1 MHNRLLAGRGP
12 TGPAGVGSRI
22 RDRDGVTVR
31 AGLPYS
37 CRVRRVRA
45 DIPRNPRVVPRVAAV
60 GRALIEWPR
69 ARFAGSVAGHLT
81 ARVPGNIS
89 SYIGR
94 GSLRHART
102 RRRITGRPGHDARPG
117 LPRATPRGDGRC
129 RGRIARRGAPDAAAQ
144 GVAHE
149 LAGRPAQEGRPLGV
163 LLRRGQGALPPGRG
177 DVRPGLPG
185 RAHQQRPGPGGQ
197 GAPPAVR
204 AAPRGGPP
212 LPQGGR
218 GRHAAPPP
226 QHRPDHRRGPAG

>member
-1 MHNRLLAGRGP
+1 MHNRLLARAWP
-12 TGPAGVGSRI
+12 PARPASDEDVGSGWRH
-22 RDRDGVTVR
+22 
-31 AGLPYS
+31 AEGL
-37 CRVRRVRA
+37 
-45 DIPRNPRVVPRVAAV
+45 AAV
-60 GRALIEWPR
+60 LLPGPSCADVPQESPGRPASGGRR
-69 ARFAGSVAGHLT
+69 ACTDRMAEGPIRRIGRRPSHGPSPWQPPF
-81 ARVPGNIS
+81 
-89 SYIGR
+89 IGR
-94 GSLRHART
+94 GSHRHARS
-102 RRRITGRPGHDARPG
+102 RCRITGRPGHDARPG
-117 LPRATPRGDGRC
+117 LPRPTPRGDGRC

-163 LLRRGQGALPPGRG
+163 LLRRGQGAVPPGRG

-185 RAHQQRPGPGGQ
+185 RARQQRPGPGGQ